1 MKEEKQMEHPPAWG
15 DTLRVWWYLFWRTL
29 LFTVGAF
36 VGTTAIVAFVL
47 GFTGLSD
54 DKLSRP
60 TAFIAAAV
68 TVTISVIPVRM
79 IIGQKLGRYRLM
91 LTSEDEKERR

>member
-1 MKEEKQMEHPPAWG
+1 MEHPPTWG

-29 LFTVGAF
+29 LFTVSAF
-36 VGTTAIVAFVL
+36 VAATAIVAFIL

-54 DKLSRP
+54 DELSRP

-68 TVTISVIPVRM
+68 AIAVSVIPVRM
-79 IIGQKLGRYRLM
+79 VLGQNLGRYRLM
-91 LTSEDEKERR
+91 LTSEDEKEQR